1 MANLRKAA
9 RGRECQVSDVNGF
22 EGRYQIS
29 SEGNVISLI
38 SGKTLSPGTKPGGYK
53 FVGLSPSKG
62 AKPIYKMVHRL
73 VAEAFVQNPDKKAEV
88 NHIDGNKCNNNARNL
103 EWVSRSENATH
114 GFDAGLMVHGFEHHF
129 CKLTPEQVRGIY
141 QAEGKYRDIGIEF
154 GVCAQTVCNIKKK
167 TAYRRFLEAENV

>member
-1 MANLRKAA
+1 MTNLRKAA
-9 RGRECQVSDVNGF
+9 RGRECQVRDVNGF

-29 SEGNVISLI
+29 SDGNVISLV
-38 SGKTLSPGTKPGGYK
+38 SGKILSPGTKPGGYK
-53 FVGLSPSKG
+53 FVGLRSSKG

-73 VAEAFVQNPDKKAEV
+73 VAEAFVQNPDNKAEV

-114 GFDAGLMVHGFEHHF
+114 GFNTGLMIHGFEHHF
-129 CKLTPEQVRGIY
+129 CKLTPEQVKGIY
-141 QAEGKYRDIGIEF
+141 HAEGRYRDIGIEF